1 MSERYFKITNLSL
14 RNKTTV
20 FILTALLTLFG
31 IFSYKSMPK
40 SLYPDIVMPTIMVQ
54 TVYPGNSPADIE
66 NLITRPL
73 EKEIKSVK
81 GLKKLTSNSVQDNS
95 SVIVEF
101 NTDIELKVA
110 LQDVKDAVDKAK
122 SDLPSDLEMDP
133 MVLDIDFSEFPILNI
148 NLSGDFSLDELKIHA
163 EYLQDE
169 IEAFSEI
176 SKVEITGLLG
186 KEIKVEV
193 DLHRMEMSQVSFRDI
208 EDAIAFENTSI
219 AGGDVLIGDTRRMVR
234 TSAEFTSAEEIANII
249 VKHEKGN
256 IVYLKDIALVTDGY
270 EERESYARLDSQPVV
285 SLNVVKK
292 SGENL
297 LEATDKIIS
306 LLATA
311 KQLNRL
317 PGNLNIS
324 ITNDQSEQTRNQL
337 SNLENSIIFGVILV
351 VLVLLFFLGLRNALF
366 VGMAIPL
373 SMFISFVV
381 LGGMGTTMN
390 MVVLFALILALGM
403 LVDNAIVVIEN
414 IDRLYRQEG
423 LTRLEAAKQGVGE
436 IAVAIIS
443 STLTT
448 LAAFFP
454 LLFWED
460 LMGEFMGYIP
470 MTLIIVLGSSLFVAL
485 VINPVFASQFVKK
498 NERIALNKKK
508 LKITSIY
515 AAVLAIVSLLTGF
528 RMLGSLALA
537 FALLNLLN
545 GLYLTPLSHNFQ
557 DKFLVRL
564 ERLYSKLLNWALGG
578 RQPLKLLAGT
588 FGLLIFS
595 IGFFALMKPNVEFF
609 PVNEPKYINV
619 FLEMPEAT
627 DVVATDSLARIVE
640 EKVITILEPCK
651 HVVSSVLTNV
661 GAGTSDPNEMG
672 GANGITPNK
681 ARITI
686 NFVEFKYRD
695 GVITGD
701 VMKELSASLAGIPG
715 VDISVDKNRDGP
727 PMGRPI
733 NMEIT
738 GDNFDQLLLISE
750 DIQHLIEQEN
760 IAGIEG
766 LKVDLEMNK
775 AELLVNIDRDMA
787 RRMGISTAQVG
798 STIRTALFGKEVSK
812 FKDGEDE
819 YPIKIRLADKYRY
832 DVSSLMN
839 QRITF
844 RSQSNGRIMQIP
856 VSSVADYTY
865 NNTYGS
871 VNRKNMKRQVTLYS
885 NVIEGFNENAIND
898 QLKKLLADYPMPESY
913 DLQFTGKQ
921 QEQQQ
926 TQDFLSKAL
935 MIAVALITLILVS
948 QFNSAFKP
956 VIIIMTVLFSTI
968 GVFLGLAIFNM
979 DFVVIMT
986 GIGIVS
992 LAGIVV
998 NNAIVLIDYI
1008 DLLKSRK
1015 RQELGLE
1022 EEAKLD
1028 AKSAVECIKQAGQ
1041 KRLRPVLLTA
1051 ITTVL
1056 GLLPLATGM
1065 NINFTT
1071 LLTEFNPQVFFGGDN
1086 AIFWGPMAWTVIF
1099 GLTFATFLTLVI
1111 VPVMYLLS
1119 DKIKDRLLVFFKKGS
1134 FSS

>member
-1 MSERYFKITNLSL
+1 MSQRSFKITNLSL
-14 RNKTTV
+14 KNKTTV
-20 FILTALLTLFG
+20 FILTVLLTLFG
-31 IFSYKSMPK
+31 IFSYNSMPK
-40 SLYPDIVMPTIMVQ
+40 SLYPDIVMPTVMVQ

-66 NLITRPL
+66 NLITRPI

-81 GLKKLTSNSVQDNS
+81 GIKKFTSSSVQDNS
-95 SVIVEF
+95 SVIIEF
-101 NTDIELKVA
+101 NTDVELKVA

-122 SDLPSDLEMDP
+122 SDLPRDLDMDP
-133 MVLDIDFSEFPILNI
+133 MVMDIDFSEFPILNI
-148 NLSGDFSLDELKIHA
+148 NLSGDFSLDELKVHA

-169 IEAFSEI
+169 IESYSEI
-176 SKVEITGLLG
+176 SKVEITGLLD

-193 DLHRMEMSQVSFRDI
+193 DLHLMESSQVSFSDI
-208 EDAIAFENTSI
+208 ESAIAYENASI
-219 AGGDVLIGDTRRMVR
+219 AGGNVLIGNTRRMVR
-234 TSAEFTSAEEIANII
+234 TSAEFSSAEEIGDII

-256 IVYLKDIALVTDGY
+256 IVYLKDIATVTDGY
-270 EERESYARLDSQPVV
+270 EERESFSRLDKQPVV

-297 LEATDKIIS
+297 LEATDKIMT
-306 LLATA
+306 LLANA
-311 KQLNRL
+311 KQSSVL
-317 PGNLNIS
+317 PENLNIS
-324 ITNDQSEQTRNQL
+324 ITNDQSEQTRDQL

-381 LGGMGTTMN
+381 FGGMGTTMN

-414 IDRLYRQEG
+414 IDRIYKKEG
-423 LTRLEAAKQGVGE
+423 VSKYEAAKQGVGE
-436 IAVAIIS
+436 IAVPIIS

-454 LLFWED
+454 LLFWDD

-485 VINPVFASQFVKK
+485 VINPVFASRFIKQVNRK
-498 NERIALNKKK
+498 EVNKPK
-508 LKITSIY
+508 LKKTSIY
-515 AAVLAIVSLLTGF
+515 FAIASIILYLLGS
-528 RMLGSLALA
+528 RLLGSLALV
-537 FALLNLLN
+537 FGILNILN
-545 GLYLTPLSHNFQ
+545 SMYLTPLSYYFQ
-557 DKFLVRL
+557 DNLLVKL
-564 ERLYSKLLNWALGG
+564 EKRYSNILQWALAGKTPF
-578 RQPLKLLAGT
+578 RLLLGT

-595 IGFFALMKPNVEFF
+595 IVFFGMMKPNVEFF

-627 DVVATDSLARIVE
+627 DVVATDSVARMVE
-640 EKVITILEPCK
+640 QEVITILEPYK
-651 HVVSSVLTNV
+651 DIVSSVLTNV

-672 GANGITPNK
+672 GSMGNTPHK

-686 NFVEFKYRD
+686 NFVEFKYR
-695 GVITGD
+695 GGIATGD
-701 VMKELSASLAGIPG
+701 VMKEISSSLTAYPG
-715 VDISVDKNRDGP
+715 VNISVDKNRDGP

-733 NMEIT
+733 NIEIS
-738 GDNFDQLLLISE
+738 GEEFDKLLVLVE
-750 DIQHLIEQEN
+750 DIQQKIENEK

-766 LKVDLEMNK
+766 LKVDLELSK
-775 AELLVNIDRDMA
+775 AEMLVQIDRDMA
-787 RRMGISTAQVG
+787 RRLGVSTSQIG

-819 YPIKIRLADKYRY
+819 YPINLKLADKYRY
-832 DVSSLMN
+832 NVSALMN

-844 RSQSNGRIMQIP
+844 RSQSSGQVMQIP
-856 VSSVADYTY
+856 ISSVANYTY

-871 VNRKNMKRQVTLYS
+871 VNRKDMKRQVTLYS
-885 NVIEGFNENAIND
+885 NVIEGFNENSINE
-898 QLKKLLADYPMPESY
+898 QLKKLLADYPIPENY

-921 QEQQQ
+921 QEQEQ

-948 QFNSAFKP
+948 QFNSALKP
-956 VIIIMTVLFSTI
+956 IIIIMTVLFSTI

-979 DFVVIMT
+979 DFVIIMT

-1008 DLLKSRK
+1008 ELTKSRRK
-1015 RQELGLE
+1015 EELSLGVDDELE
-1022 EEAKLD
+1022 FTEAIQ
-1028 AKSAVECIKQAGQ
+1028 CIKEAGQ

-1065 NINFTT
+1065 NINFST
-1071 LLTEFNPQVFFGGDN
+1071 LLTNFDPQIYFGGDN

-1111 VPVMYLLS
+1111 VPVMYLLIE
-1119 DKIKDRLLVFFKKGS
+1119 KLKNRFLTN
-1134 FSS
+1134 

>member
-1 MSERYFKITNLSL
+1 MSKRSFKITNLSL
-14 RNKTTV
+14 KNKTTV

-81 GLKKLTSNSVQDNS
+81 GLKKLTSSSIQDNS

-101 NTDIELKVA
+101 NTDVELKVA

-122 SDLPSDLEMDP
+122 SDLPRDLDMDP
-133 MVLDIDFSEFPILNI
+133 MVMDIDFSEFPILNI

-169 IEAFSEI
+169 IESFSEI
-176 SKVEITGLLG
+176 SKVEITGLLD
-186 KEIKVEV
+186 KEIRVEA
-193 DLHRMEMSQVSFRDI
+193 DLYLMESSQVSFGDI
-208 EDAIAFENTSI
+208 ESAIAFENTTI
-219 AGGDVLIGDTRRMVR
+219 AGGNVLIGNTRRMVR

-256 IVYLKDIALVTDGY
+256 IVYLKDIATVTDGY
-270 EERESYARLDSQPVV
+270 EERESFARLNTQPVV

-297 LEATDKIIS
+297 LEATSKIMS
-306 LLATA
+306 LLTTA
-311 KQLNRL
+311 KSTSIL
-317 PGNLNIS
+317 PQNLTIS
-324 ITNDQSEQTRNQL
+324 ITNDQSEQTRDQL

-381 LGGMGTTMN
+381 FGGMGTTMN

-414 IDRLYRQEG
+414 IDRIYKKEG
-423 LTRLEAAKQGVGE
+423 LSKLEAAKQGVGE
-436 IAVAIIS
+436 IAVPIIS

-454 LLFWED
+454 LLFWDD

-485 VINPVFASQFVKK
+485 VINPVFASQFMQKDVRAEVDKP
-498 NERIALNKKK
+498 K
-508 LKITSIY
+508 LKKTSIY
-515 AAVLAIVSLLTGF
+515 AAIISIVFYLLGA
-528 RMLGSLALA
+528 RILGSLALA
-537 FALLNLLN
+537 FGLLNLLN
-545 GLYLTPLSHNFQ
+545 SLYLTPLSYWFQ
-557 DKFLVRL
+557 DTLLVRL
-564 ERLYSKLLNWALGG
+564 EEKYSKILSWALEG
-578 RQPLKLLAGT
+578 RKPLKLLAGT
-588 FGLLIFS
+588 FFLLIFS
-595 IGFFALMKPNVEFF
+595 IVFFGLMKPNVEFF

-627 DVVATDSLARIVE
+627 DVVATDSIARIVE
-640 EKVITILEPCK
+640 QDIISILSPYE
-651 HVVSSVLTNV
+651 HIVSSVLTNV

-672 GANGITPNK
+672 GGTGNTPHK

-686 NFVEFKYRD
+686 NFVEFKFRD
-695 GVITGD
+695 GIATGQ
-701 VMKELSASLAGIPG
+701 VMKELSASMKELPG
-715 VDISVDKNRDGP
+715 VEISVDKNRDGP

-733 NMEIT
+733 NIEIT
-738 GDNFDQLLLISE
+738 GENFDDLLFLAE
-750 DIQHLIEQEN
+750 DIQQTIEKEK
-760 IAGIEG
+760 IPGIEG
-766 LKVDLEMNK
+766 LKVDLELSK
-775 AELLVNIDRDMA
+775 AEMLVKIDRDMA
-787 RRMGISTAQVG
+787 RRLGVSTSQVG

-819 YPIKIRLADKYRY
+819 YPITLKLADKYRY
-832 DVSSLMN
+832 NVSSLMN
-839 QRITF
+839 QSITF
-844 RSQSNGRIMQIP
+844 RSQSNGKIMQIP
-856 VSSVADYTY
+856 ISSVANYTY
-865 NNTYGS
+865 NNTFGS
-871 VNRKNMKRQVTLYS
+871 VNRKDMKRQVTLYS
-885 NVIEGFNENAIND
+885 NVIEGYNENAINE
-898 QLKKLLADYPMPESY
+898 QLKKLLADYPLPENC

-921 QEQQQ
+921 QEQAQ

-935 MIAVALITLILVS
+935 LIAVALITLILVS
-948 QFNSAFKP
+948 QFNSIFKP
-956 VIIIMTVLFSTI
+956 IIIIMTVLFSTI

-979 DFVVIMT
+979 DFVIIMT

-1008 DLLKSRK
+1008 DLIKSRK
-1015 RQELGLE
+1015 KEELGLDDSQELGYE
-1022 EEAKLD
+1022 YSIASIRE
-1028 AKSAVECIKQAGQ
+1028 AGQ

-1065 NINFTT
+1065 NINFNT
-1071 LLTEFNPQVFFGGDN
+1071 LLTEFNPQIFFGGDN

-1111 VPVMYLLS
+1111 VPVMYLLI
-1119 DKIKDRLLVFFKKGS
+1119 DKLKIKIMSKLAS
-1134 FSS
+1134 

>member
-1 MSERYFKITNLSL
+1 MSKRSFKITNLSL
-14 RNKTTV
+14 KNKTTV

-81 GLKKLTSNSVQDNS
+81 GLKKLTSSSIQDNS

-101 NTDIELKVA
+101 NTDVELKVA

-122 SDLPSDLEMDP
+122 SDLPRDLDMDP
-133 MVLDIDFSEFPILNI
+133 MVMDIDFSEFPILNI

-169 IEAFSEI
+169 IESFSEI
-176 SKVEITGLLG
+176 SKVEITGLLD
-186 KEIKVEV
+186 KEIRVEA
-193 DLHRMEMSQVSFRDI
+193 DLYLMESSQVSFGDI
-208 EDAIAFENTSI
+208 ESAIAFENTTI
-219 AGGDVLIGDTRRMVR
+219 AGGNVLIGNTRRMVR

-256 IVYLKDIALVTDGY
+256 IVYLKDIATVTDGY
-270 EERESYARLDSQPVV
+270 EERESFARLNTQPVV

-297 LEATDKIIS
+297 LEATSKIMS
-306 LLATA
+306 LLNTA
-311 KQLNRL
+311 KSTSIL
-317 PGNLNIS
+317 PQNLTIS
-324 ITNDQSEQTRNQL
+324 ITNDQSEQTRDQL

-381 LGGMGTTMN
+381 FGGMGTTMN

-414 IDRLYRQEG
+414 IDRIYKKEG
-423 LTRLEAAKQGVGE
+423 LSKLEAAKQGVGE
-436 IAVAIIS
+436 IAVPIIS

-454 LLFWED
+454 LLFWDD

-485 VINPVFASQFVKK
+485 VINPVFASQFMQKDVRAEVDKP
-498 NERIALNKKK
+498 K
-508 LKITSIY
+508 LKKTSIY
-515 AAVLAIVSLLTGF
+515 AAIISIVFYLLGA
-528 RMLGSLALA
+528 RILGSLALA
-537 FALLNLLN
+537 FGLLNLLN
-545 GLYLTPLSHNFQ
+545 SLYLTPLSYWFQ
-557 DKFLVRL
+557 DTLLVRL
-564 ERLYSKLLNWALGG
+564 EEKYSKILSWALEG
-578 RQPLKLLAGT
+578 RKPLKLLAGT
-588 FGLLIFS
+588 FFLLIFS
-595 IGFFALMKPNVEFF
+595 IVFFGLMKPNVEFF

-627 DVVATDSLARIVE
+627 DVVATDSIARIVE
-640 EKVITILEPCK
+640 QDIISILSPYE
-651 HVVSSVLTNV
+651 HIVSSVLTNV

-672 GANGITPNK
+672 GGTGNTPHK

-686 NFVEFKYRD
+686 NFVEFKFRD
-695 GVITGD
+695 GIATGQ
-701 VMKELSASLAGIPG
+701 VMKELSASMKELPG
-715 VDISVDKNRDGP
+715 VEISVDKNRDGP

-733 NMEIT
+733 NIEIT
-738 GDNFDQLLLISE
+738 GENFDDLLFLAE
-750 DIQHLIEQEN
+750 DIQQTIEKEK
-760 IAGIEG
+760 IPGIEG
-766 LKVDLEMNK
+766 LKVDLELSK
-775 AELLVNIDRDMA
+775 AEMLVKIDRDMA
-787 RRMGISTAQVG
+787 RRLGVSTSQVG

-819 YPIKIRLADKYRY
+819 YPITLKLADKYRY
-832 DVSSLMN
+832 NVSSLMN
-839 QRITF
+839 QSITF
-844 RSQSNGRIMQIP
+844 RSQSNGKIMQIP
-856 VSSVADYTY
+856 ISSVANYTY
-865 NNTYGS
+865 NNTFGS
-871 VNRKNMKRQVTLYS
+871 VNRKDMKRQVTLYS
-885 NVIEGFNENAIND
+885 NVIEGYNENAINE
-898 QLKKLLADYPMPESY
+898 QLKKLLADYPLPENC

-921 QEQQQ
+921 QEQAQ

-935 MIAVALITLILVS
+935 LIAVALITLILVS
-948 QFNSAFKP
+948 QFNSIFKP
-956 VIIIMTVLFSTI
+956 IIIIMTVLFSTI

-979 DFVVIMT
+979 DFVIIMT

-1008 DLLKSRK
+1008 DLIKSRK
-1015 RQELGLE
+1015 KEELGLDDSQE
-1022 EEAKLD
+1022 LD
-1028 AKSAVECIKQAGQ
+1028 YEHSIASIREAGQ

-1065 NINFTT
+1065 NINFNT
-1071 LLTEFNPQVFFGGDN
+1071 LLTEFNPQIFFGGDN

-1111 VPVMYLLS
+1111 VPVMYLLI
-1119 DKIKDRLLVFFKKGS
+1119 DKLKIKIMSKLGN
-1134 FSS
+1134 

>member
-1 MSERYFKITNLSL
+1 MSKRYFKITNLSL
-14 RNKTTV
+14 SNKTTI

-81 GLKKLTSNSVQDNS
+81 GLKKLTSTSVQDNS

-122 SDLPSDLEMDP
+122 SDLPSDLNMDP
-133 MVLDIDFSEFPILNI
+133 MVMDIDFSEFPILNI

-169 IEAFSEI
+169 IETFSEI
-176 SKVEITGLLG
+176 SKVEITGLLD

-270 EERESYARLDSQPVV
+270 EDRESYARLDTQPVV

-297 LEATDKIIS
+297 LEATDKIMS

-311 KQLNRL
+311 KQSKIL
-317 PGNLNIS
+317 PENLTIS
-324 ITNDQSEQTRNQL
+324 ITNDQSEQTRDQL

-366 VGMAIPL
+366 VGIAIPL

-423 LTRLEAAKQGVGE
+423 LSRLEAAKQGVGE

-498 NERIALNKKK
+498 DERSVPNKKK
-508 LKITSIY
+508 LKKTSIY
-515 AAVLAIVSLLTGF
+515 AAVLAIVFYLTGL
-528 RMLGSLALA
+528 RMLGSLALV
-537 FALLNLLN
+537 FALLNLVN
-545 GLYLTPLSHNFQ
+545 GLYLTPLSHTFQ

-564 ERLYSKLLNWALGG
+564 ERRYSRILNWALRG

-595 IGFFALMKPNVEFF
+595 IVFFALMKPNVEFF

-640 EKVITILEPCK
+640 QKVTTILEPYQ
-651 HVVSSVLTNV
+651 HALSSVLTNV

-701 VMKELSASLAGIPG
+701 VMKELSASLVGIPG

-733 NMEIT
+733 NMEIA

-750 DIQHLIEQEN
+750 DIQQLIEQEN

-819 YPIKIRLADKYRY
+819 YPITIRLADKYRY

-856 VSSVADYTY
+856 VSSVADYAY

-871 VNRKNMKRQVTLYS
+871 VNRKDMKRQVTIYS
-885 NVIEGFNENAIND
+885 NVIEGYNENAIND

-921 QEQQQ
+921 QEQEQ

-956 VIIIMTVLFSTI
+956 IIIIMTVLFSTI

-979 DFVVIMT
+979 DFVIIMT

-1015 RQELGLE
+1015 RQKLGLE
-1022 EEAKLD
+1022 ENAILD

-1065 NINFTT
+1065 NINFAT
-1071 LLTEFNPQVFFGGDN
+1071 LLTEFNPQIFFGGDN

-1111 VPVMYLLS
+1111 VPVLYLLF
-1119 DKIKDRLLVFFKKGS
+1119 DKLKNKLVSIG
-1134 FSS
+1134 

>member
-1 MSERYFKITNLSL
+1 MSNRSFKITNLSL
-14 RNKTTV
+14 KNKTTI
-20 FILTALLTLFG
+20 FILTVLLTLFG

-81 GLKKLTSNSVQDNS
+81 GLKKLTSSSIQDNS

-122 SDLPSDLEMDP
+122 SDLPRDLDMDP
-133 MVLDIDFSEFPILNI
+133 MVMDIDFSEFPILNI

-163 EYLQDE
+163 EYLQVQ
-169 IEAFSEI
+169 IESFVEI
-176 SKVEITGLLG
+176 SKVEITGLLD
-186 KEIKVEV
+186 KEIRVEA
-193 DLHRMEMSQVSFRDI
+193 DLYLMESSQVSFSDI
-208 EDAIAFENTSI
+208 ESAIAYENTSI
-219 AGGDVLIGDTRRMVR
+219 AGGNVLIGNTRRMVR
-234 TSAEFTSAEEIANII
+234 TSAEFKSAEEIGNII
-249 VKHEKGN
+249 VKHENGN
-256 IVYLKDIALVTDGY
+256 IVYLKDIATVTDGY
-270 EERESYARLDSQPVV
+270 EERESFARLDTQPVV
-285 SLNVVKK
+285 SLNVIKK

-297 LEATDKIIS
+297 LEATSKIML

-311 KQLNRL
+311 KSTNLL
-317 PGNLNIS
+317 PQNLTIS
-324 ITNDQSEQTRNQL
+324 ITNDQSEQTRDQL

-381 LGGMGTTMN
+381 FGGMGTTMN

-414 IDRLYRQEG
+414 IDRIYKKEG
-423 LTRLEAAKQGVGE
+423 LSKFEAAKQGVGE
-436 IAVAIIS
+436 IAVPIIS

-454 LLFWED
+454 LLFWDD

-485 VINPVFASQFVKK
+485 VINPVFASRFIQKENRK
-498 NERIALNKKK
+498 EGNK
-508 LKITSIY
+508 LKLKKTTIY
-515 AAVLAIVSLLTGF
+515 AAVISIVFYLLGA
-528 RMLGSLALA
+528 RMLGSLALIYG
-537 FALLNLLN
+537 LLNLLN
-545 GLYLTPLSHNFQ
+545 SLYLTPWSYWFQ
-557 DKFLVRL
+557 DTLLVRL
-564 ERLYSKLLNWALGG
+564 EERYSKALNWALDG
-578 RQPLKLLAGT
+578 RRPLKLLAGT

-595 IGFFALMKPNVEFF
+595 IMFFALMKPNVEFF

-627 DVVATDSLARIVE
+627 DVIATDSIARIVE
-640 EKVITILEPCK
+640 QDIIGILSPYE
-651 HVVSSVLTNV
+651 HIVSSVLTNV

-672 GANGITPNK
+672 GGSGNTPHK

-695 GVITGD
+695 GIATGD
-701 VMKELSASLAGIPG
+701 VMKELSASIKALPG
-715 VDISVDKNRDGP
+715 VEISVDKNRDGP

-738 GDNFDQLLLISE
+738 GEDFEDLLFLAE
-750 DIQHLIEQEN
+750 DIQQKIEKEK
-760 IAGIEG
+760 IPGIEG
-766 LKVDLEMNK
+766 LKVDLELSK
-775 AELLVNIDRDMA
+775 AEMLVQIDRDMA
-787 RRMGISTAQVG
+787 RRLGVSTSQVG

-819 YPIKIRLADKYRY
+819 YPITLKLADKYRY
-832 DVSSLMN
+832 NVSSLMN
-839 QRITF
+839 QSITF

-856 VSSVADYTY
+856 ISSVANYSY
-865 NNTYGS
+865 NNTFGS
-871 VNRKNMKRQVTLYS
+871 VNRKDMKRQVTLYS
-885 NVIEGFNENAIND
+885 NVIEGYNENAIND
-898 QLKKLLADYPMPESY
+898 QLKKLLADYPMPENC

-921 QEQQQ
+921 QEQAQ

-948 QFNSAFKP
+948 QFNSVFKP

-979 DFVVIMT
+979 DFVIIMT

-1008 DLLKSRK
+1008 DLIKSRK
-1015 RQELGLE
+1015 KEELGLE
-1022 EEAKLD
+1022 DSEELD
-1028 AKSAVECIKQAGQ
+1028 YQNSIASIREAGQ

-1065 NINFTT
+1065 NINFST
-1071 LLTEFNPQVFFGGDN
+1071 LLMEFNPQIFFGGDN

-1111 VPVMYLLS
+1111 VPVMYLLT
-1119 DKIKDRLLVFFKKGS
+1119 DKLKTKIASKLES
-1134 FSS
+1134 